1 MTSTRPVVVQELPQR
16 LTRGQT
22 EPCFREVQPLLKK
35 DHPKVVFDFSN
46 VSQLD
51 SAGIDFLLICM
62 EEVLKRNG
70 DLKLAAIPL
79 GPAVVLELMGV
90 DHLFEIFEN
99 SSDAVESFHRFP
111 EHAFQGGPQLWYSND
126 IPGREG
132 TV

>member
-22 EPCFREVQPLLKK
+22 ELWFRELQPLLKG

-46 VSQLD
+46 VSQMD
-51 SAGIDFLLICM
+51 SAGIEFLLVCM

-70 DLKLAAIPL
+70 DLKLAAIPP
-79 GPAVVLELMGV
+79 GPAVVLELTGV

-99 SSDAVESFHRFP
+99 SSDAVESFHKFP
-111 EHAFQGGPQLWYSND
+111 VHAYQDGPQPWYAND
-126 IPGREG
+126 TPARERAA
-132 TV
+132 